1 METVVMVFAGEYDL
15 TSKEQLRT
23 TLARL
28 STMPRFVLNFSDV
41 TYLDSTVITELIRMR
56 NFRAASGFER
66 ETIVFQHPQL
76 KRVFDILD
84 MGKVFRLVETLDEAL
99 ERNGAPV
106 TVQYAFTNGTT
117 HDEALDEVS

>member
-28 STMPRFVLNFSDV
+28 STMPRVVLDFSDV

-56 NFRAASGFER
+56 KLRAASGFER
-66 ETIVFQHPQL
+66 ETIVFQHPPL
-76 KRVFDILD
+76 KRLFDILD
-84 MGKVFRLVETLDEAL
+84 MGKVFRLVGTLDDAVEK
-99 ERNGAPV
+99 NGAPV
-106 TVQYAFTNGTT
+106 TVQYAFTNGPTRY
-117 HDEALDEVS
+117 EALEAAG